1 MEQTLNFNNGTE
13 EIALSITM
21 LNKGISGGTKEAIIF
36 NVSKEAHTEEE
47 IRSLLDNT
55 GDITYMVEEE
65 VKETFE
71 GYALLPERN
80 LDIVELE
87 EIYIVTLIQRGDSEL
102 ALMDTQD
109 AIGEL
114 MEIVADLSKRLT
126 KLSGKEE

>member
-1 MEQTLNFNNGTE
+1 MEQTLTFNNGTE

-55 GDITYMVEEE
+55 GDITYMVDEE

-87 EIYIVTLIQRGDSEL
+87 EIYIVTLIQRGDSER

-114 MEIVADLSKRLT
+114 MEIVADLSKRLA
-126 KLSGKEE
+126 KLSGKE

>member
-1 MEQTLNFNNGTE
+1 MEQTLTFNNGTE
-13 EIALSITM
+13 EIALFITM
-21 LNKGISGGTKEAIIF
+21 LNKGISGGTKEALIF

-55 GDITYMVEEE
+55 GDITYMVDEE

-114 MEIVADLSKRLT
+114 MEIVADLSMQLA
-126 KLSGKEE
+126 KLSGKE

>member
-1 MEQTLNFNNGTE
+1 MEQTLTFNNGTE

-36 NVSKEAHTEEE
+36 YVSKEAHTEEE

-55 GDITYMVEEE
+55 GDITYMVDEE

-114 MEIVADLSKRLT
+114 MEIVADLSKRLA
-126 KLSGKEE
+126 KLSGKE

>member
-1 MEQTLNFNNGTE
+1 MEQTLTFNNGTE

-55 GDITYMVEEE
+55 GDITYMVDEE

-114 MEIVADLSKRLT
+114 MEIVADLSMQLA
-126 KLSGKEE
+126 KLSGKE

>member
-55 GDITYMVEEE
+55 GDITYMVDEE

>member
-1 MEQTLNFNNGTE
+1 MGKTLTFNNGTE
-13 EIALSITM
+13 EITLSITM
-21 LNKGISGGTKEAIIF
+21 LNKGISGGTKEALIF
-36 NVSKEAHTEEE
+36 NVSKSDHTEEE

-55 GDITYMVEEE
+55 GDITYMVDEE

-102 ALMDTQD
+102 ALMDAQD

-114 MEIVADLSKRLT
+114 MEIVADLSMQLAE
-126 KLSGKEE
+126 LSGKE

>member
-1 MEQTLNFNNGTE
+1 MEQTLTFNNGTE

-55 GDITYMVEEE
+55 GDITYMVDEE

-114 MEIVADLSKRLT
+114 MEIVADLSKRLA
-126 KLSGKEE
+126 KLSGKE